1 MSLDDRS
8 SRDVS
13 RSWKWG
19 SIELVLDARCWTSK
33 SKGKEDL
40 SMLIDDPTVDVDGQ
54 EREW

>member
-1 MSLDDRS
+1 MNDRS

-19 SIELVLDARCWTSK
+19 SIELMLDAQCWTSK
-33 SKGKEDL
+33 SKDKEDL
-40 SMLIDDPTVDVDGQ
+40 SVLIGDPTVDDDEQ

>member
-1 MSLDDRS
+1 MSLNDRS
-8 SRDVS
+8 SRGVS

-19 SIELVLDARCWTSK
+19 SIELMLDAQCWTSK

-40 SMLIDDPTVDVDGQ
+40 LMLIGDPTVDVDEQ